1 VDHAFRARYLC
12 LPDHRPIHRD
22 DPQRGVETMTSAW
35 IILGLLAVCA
45 GFVVVVAVQ
54 ALAGLYGLMMAVIS
68 DDE

>member
-1 VDHAFRARYLC
+1 
-12 LPDHRPIHRD
+12 
-22 DPQRGVETMTSAW
+22 MTSAW
-35 IILGLLAVCA
+35 IALGLLAVCA